1 MQDGL
6 MSSSRIW
13 APRSLLV
20 AGAKVTDECGHVEG
34 IVYTN
39 DLTHNNYIS
48 AAQKGTEQI
57 TTCAT
62 IDYCTRRER
71 FSSASEAKAKK

>member
-1 MQDGL
+1 MTDTP
-6 MSSSRIW
+6 SKPEASRF
-13 APRSLLV
+13 V
-20 AGAKVTDECGHVEG
+20 AGAKVT
-34 IVYTN
+34 

-62 IDYCTRRER
+62 IDYCTRREK